1 MRELLRTLRAL
12 LKRRKRRD
20 EDVRAQW
27 AEVARRINEGG

>member
-1 MRELLRTLRAL
+1 MRDLLRTLGAL
-12 LKRRKRRD
+12 LNRRKKRN